1 MNYFDKLQQNI
12 IREEFARAAM
22 INKAKS
28 VLNESQFDY
37 FMNELRD
44 YEDNLVLTESNQN
57 EMKYSGLTVRL
68 VLNESAGERIKNAVK
83 GFIDKVAPNN
93 QQKLSK
99 LADELDALML
109 GEIPVG
115 KKMGDIAGKEALK
128 VKAAGLVDQIKQL
141 SPEAGKVIAQE
152 YGIGAEYVGKKMK
165 GGEQGGDVPDAEDMA
180 KDPKAKAAADKVEDQ
195 GDAAADQL
203 KNDGAKSIFRSIV
216 DSYKYAFA
224 ANAGMWKNVFGF
236 FTKAKQAPPPRQDDM
251 MMKLLMML
259 MQMMQKQNVPG
270 EPEKPLTPQAVK
282 PDGGDGG
289 DDGGEEG
296 DGDVPPDP
304 PKKTVTIRSVQR
316 PIINVVQR
324 VAAAQGVDVSVRQA
338 QDIAIAITKN
348 LADQM
353 RANGVV
359 FKGDK
364 PKPEEK
370 EAEAVNESKNIWNN
384 KDIGKLF
391 LEHLSFIISEER
403 LAAKYGMKKEKFSPK
418 EIGLDR
424 RYKHG
429 AVEPRDYIK
438 TLKAVQR
445 RFEEMGYKQKQTH
458 YELKDTDNADNFVDY
473 YDMYLDLKDLK
484 KFNRGT
490 KRVAKDGEESEILDN
505 SEEKINYMIKKFELH
520 GDFRDPGTGKEMRKK
535 YIQLKK
541 KMKGMGGKEEKA
553 AAKDLSM
560 ASAEKGK
567 VNISKTVAKAIQAG
581 GLSPDVAKKI
591 TPILK
596 KKVKD
601 IIAKHMDADVKYL
614 EEKINRY
621 VKAVIKEVK

>member
-44 YEDNLVLTESNQN
+44 YEDNIVLTESNQG
-57 EMKYSGLTVRL
+57 ELKYEGLKESLQNYKGVTTLSERYSRE
-68 VLNESAGERIKNAVK
+68 VLLNKKLSELGETEKAEAIIKNK
-83 GFIDKVAPNN
+83 EMFPD
-93 QQKLSK
+93 S
-99 LADELDALML
+99 DELEA
-109 GEIPVG
+109 
-115 KKMGDIAGKEALK
+115 IAFLK
-128 VKAAGLVDQIKQL
+128 VKYGNDFDKLFNEDGTRKQGNQKAAG
-141 SPEAGKVIAQE
+141 
-152 YGIGAEYVGKKMK
+152 
-165 GGEQGGDVPDAEDMA
+165 GGEPKSAEEMA

-195 GDAAADQL
+195 ADAAADKL
-203 KNDGAKSIFRSIV
+203 ENPKAKSIFSSIV
-216 DSYKYAFA
+216 DSYKYAFG
-224 ANAGMWKNVFGF
+224 ANAKMWKNVFGF
-236 FTKAKQAPPPRQDDM
+236 FTKAERSPPRRQDDM
-251 MMKLLMML
+251 MMMLLMQL

-270 EPEKPLTPQAVK
+270 EPQQPLTPQAVK
-282 PDGGDGG
+282 PEIDKDDDEGEGAEEGGD
-289 DDGGEEG
+289 E
-296 DGDVPPDP
+296 VPPDP
-304 PKKTVTIRSVQR
+304 PKKTITVRSVQR

-535 YIQLKK
+535 YIQMKK

-601 IIAKHMDADVKYL
+601 IIAKHMDTDVKYL